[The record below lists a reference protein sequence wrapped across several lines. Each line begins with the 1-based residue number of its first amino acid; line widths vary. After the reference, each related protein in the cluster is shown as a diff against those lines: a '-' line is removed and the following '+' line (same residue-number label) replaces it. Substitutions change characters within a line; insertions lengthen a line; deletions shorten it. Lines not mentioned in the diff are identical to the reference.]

1 MKKIILLAVAFV
13 SLATITSCSN
23 DDDNNQS
30 ASLEGKWEY
39 FKEGVASGGQEVLVD
54 YEHQAGCAKDYS
66 MVTATTIVDHT
77 FFGTSCTEDVTTSNY
92 TRNGN
97 IITVTIGGETFT
109 SEIKTLDGSTLKIY
123 YTDPGFPTISEVT
136 VFKRVN

>member
-1 MKKIILLAVAFV
+1 MKKIILLAIALV
-13 SLATITSCSN
+13 SLASITSCSN

-39 FKEGVASGGQEVLVD
+39 FKEGIASGGQEVLAD

-66 MVTATTIVDHT
+66 MVTATTIVDHS
-77 FFGTSCTEDVTTSNY
+77 FSGTSCTEDVSSSNY

-97 IITVTIGGETFT
+97 IITITSGSVTGTG
-109 SEIKTLDGSTLKIY
+109 EIKTLDSSTLKIY
-123 YTDPGFPTISEVT
+123 STDPDFPGVIYVT
-136 VFKRVN
+136 VFKRIN